1 MNTNIKRK
9 KRRRKHPTLDSVT
22 LIKKNETNCPDCLR
36 RLGEKKILLQMF
48 EDSSKQ
54 NLSEKVGIIV
64 LRCVDCNKYYINND
78 HIEIL
83 KEMGYHGR
91 YIIKNLSPK
100 VKTNNIP
107 TSKEKAIQPKQKCY
121 QKGYHPIY
129 KRPKE
134 KEYVPS
140 CSNCMLGRSERCTNL
155 KGLCDDYRPTRNW
168 DVFETYGMKRS
179 K

>member
-64 LRCVDCNKYYINND
+64 LRCVDCNKY
-78 HIEIL
+78 
-83 KEMGYHGR
+83 
-91 YIIKNLSPK
+91 
-100 VKTNNIP
+100 
-107 TSKEKAIQPKQKCY
+107 
-121 QKGYHPIY
+121 
-129 KRPKE
+129 
-134 KEYVPS
+134 
-140 CSNCMLGRSERCTNL
+140 
-155 KGLCDDYRPTRNW
+155 
-168 DVFETYGMKRS
+168 
-179 K
+179 